1 MRETVRSLKAYFI
14 VIAVLGL
21 IKSISTLSF
30 IVIAVLSFRES
41 ISTLPF
47 WSHSPLFLIIS
58 LIGLAFAL
66 AYLYIGISLRKL
78 LAESPKTIN
87 NVILASMAYQ
97 VLNFLSSLLNGVQV
111 ASIVQLAI
119 GLLITWY
126 LLNSVKRLSVE
137 ENAKTRAE

>member
-14 VIAVLGL
+14 VLAVLG
-21 IKSISTLSF
+21 F
-30 IVIAVLSFRES
+30 IGS

-47 WSHSPLFLIIS
+47 WSLSPLFLIVG

-97 VLNFLSSLLNGVQV
+97 VLNFLLSLLKGVQV
-111 ASIVQLAI
+111 SSIVQLAI

-126 LLNSVKRLSVE
+126 LLSSVKRLSLE

>member
-14 VIAVLGL
+14 VIAVFGL
-21 IKSISTLSF
+21 IGSISTLS
-30 IVIAVLSFRES
+30 L
-41 ISTLPF
+41 
-47 WSHSPLFLIIS
+47 WSLSPLFLIIG

-97 VLNFLSSLLNGVQV
+97 VLNFMSSLLNGLKV

>member
-21 IKSISTLSF
+21 IGSISTLS
-30 IVIAVLSFRES
+30 LSS
-41 ISTLPF
+41 VN
-47 WSHSPLFLIIS
+47 PLFLIIG

-78 LAESPKTIN
+78 LVDSPKTIN

-97 VLNFLSSLLNGVQV
+97 VLNFLLSLLNGVQV

-126 LLNSVKRLSVE
+126 LLNSVKRLSLE
-137 ENAKTRAE
+137 ENAKSKGDSVNDFS

>member
-21 IKSISTLSF
+21 IKSISTLSL
-30 IVIAVLSFRES
+30 IVIAVLAFRES
-41 ISTLPF
+41 ISTLSL
-47 WSHSPLFLIIS
+47 WSLSPLFLIID

-78 LAESPKTIN
+78 LVDSPKIIN

-97 VLNFLSSLLNGVQV
+97 VLNFLLSLLNGVQLS
-111 ASIVQLAI
+111 SIIQLAI

-126 LLNSVKRLSVE
+126 LLNSVKRLSLE
-137 ENAKTRAE
+137 ENAKLRSE